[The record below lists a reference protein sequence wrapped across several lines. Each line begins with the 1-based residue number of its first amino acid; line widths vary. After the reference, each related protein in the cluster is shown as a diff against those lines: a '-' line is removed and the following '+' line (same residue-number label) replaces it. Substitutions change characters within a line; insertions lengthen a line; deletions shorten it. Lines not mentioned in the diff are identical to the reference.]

1 MNLTPQKLT
10 VYTSAVL
17 IVLIVGI
24 IVYVQVFQGQPTT
37 TAPSG
42 ELVLDDQPAIGDPNA
57 PVKIAIFE
65 DFKCP
70 ACRTFEENV
79 MPRVM
84 RNFVD
89 TGQAQVYFVNFQFL
103 APDSITAGIASEC
116 AYAQSETAFWNY
128 KTYIYRSQGPQSQTW
143 ATPERLT
150 EIAREFVPELDA
162 DELQT
167 CIEERRYEDAV
178 MADRELGERVG
189 VTGTPSVYVNGRRL
203 ESGVYELI
211 DQAVSRAIAQSQ

>member
-24 IVYVQVFQGQPTT
+24 IVYVQVFQGQPAT

-42 ELVLDDQPAIGDPNA
+42 ELVLDDQPAIGAPNA
-57 PVKIAIFE
+57 PAKIAVFE

-116 AYAQSETAFWNY
+116 AYAQSETAFWSY

-150 EIAREFVPELDA
+150 QIAREFVPELDA

-189 VTGTPSVYVNGRRL
+189 VTGTPSVYVNGERL
-203 ESGVYELI
+203 ESSVYELI
-211 DQAVSRAIAQSQ
+211 DQAVSRAVVQSQ